1 MICLNSWLYDEN
13 NPFSKVEAIQ
23 YYDELRKDLEEGYFE
38 GINVYLSFFNKELV
52 NILDYFNEYI
62 VIFDALITIP
72 LGLYLCKKQC
82 TKLSTLD
89 NHEEQLLGYKKAAS
103 MRILLVGNTMVF
115 AIAAF
120 YLMGAYQSML
130 WVAAVSAIGWYFTKP
145 SERKMELE
153 LQAKDPNQEN
163 Y

>member
-1 MICLNSWLYDEN
+1 MEQKIIRTL
-13 NPFSKVEAIQ
+13 
-23 YYDELRKDLEEGYFE
+23 
-38 GINVYLSFFNKELV
+38 NVYYYGMMALTLLAGTVAYFLIMKGYVLPIDSLSSLGQAMQ
-52 NILDYFNEYI
+52 YI

-82 TKLSTLD
+82 SKLSVLE
-89 NHEEQLLGYKKAAS
+89 NEEQKWQGYQKAATT
-103 MRILLVGNTMVF
+103 RILLVSNTMVL
-115 AIAAF
+115 AIVAF

-145 SERKMELE
+145 SLRKMELE
-153 LQAKDPNQEN
+153 LQPKDPNQEQ

>member
-1 MICLNSWLYDEN
+1 MEQMEQKIIRTLNVYYYGIMAMTLLAGTLAYFLIMKDYVTPIDSL
-13 NPFSKVEAIQ
+13 STLGQTIQ
-23 YYDELRKDLEEGYFE
+23 Y
-38 GINVYLSFFNKELV
+38 I
-52 NILDYFNEYI
+52 I
-62 VIFDALITIP
+62 IFDALITIP

-82 TKLSTLD
+82 TKLSTLE
-89 NHEEQLLGYKKAAS
+89 NEEEKFLGYQKAAKL
-103 MRILLVGNTMVF
+103 RILLVGNTMIF

-145 SERKMELE
+145 SVRKLELE
-153 LQAKDPNQEN
+153 LQPAEPNQEN

>member
-1 MICLNSWLYDEN
+1 MEQKIIRTLNLYYYGIMALTLLAGTLAYFLIMKDYVQ
-13 NPFSKVEAIQ
+13 PIDSLSTLGQAIQ
-23 YYDELRKDLEEGYFE
+23 Y
-38 GINVYLSFFNKELV
+38 V
-52 NILDYFNEYI
+52 
-62 VIFDALITIP
+62 VIFDALVTIP

-89 NHEEQLLGYKKAAS
+89 NEEEKLQGYKKAAS
-103 MRILLVGNTMVF
+103 LRILLVSNTMVF

-153 LQAKDPNQEN
+153 IQPKDPNQEQ

>member
-1 MICLNSWLYDEN
+1 MEQKIIRTLNFYYYGMMALTLLAGTLAYFLIMKDYVQPIDSL
-13 NPFSKVEAIQ
+13 STLGQVIQ
-23 YYDELRKDLEEGYFE
+23 YV
-38 GINVYLSFFNKELV
+38 I
-52 NILDYFNEYI
+52 
-62 VIFDALITIP
+62 IFDALVTIP

-82 TKLSTLD
+82 TKLSVLEND
-89 NHEEQLLGYKKAAS
+89 EEKLMGYKQAATL
-103 MRILLVGNTMVF
+103 RILLVGNTMVF

-145 SERKMELE
+145 SERKMQLE
-153 LQAKDPNQEN
+153 LQPQDPNQEQ

>member
-1 MICLNSWLYDEN
+1 
-13 NPFSKVEAIQ
+13 
-23 YYDELRKDLEEGYFE
+23 
-38 GINVYLSFFNKELV
+38 
-52 NILDYFNEYI
+52 
-62 VIFDALITIP
+62 
-72 LGLYLCKKQC
+72 
-82 TKLSTLD
+82 LD
-89 NHEEQLLGYKKAAS
+89 NEEEKLQGYKKAAS
-103 MRILLVGNTMVF
+103 LRILLVSNTMVF

-153 LQAKDPNQEN
+153 LQPKDPNQEQ

>member
-1 MICLNSWLYDEN
+1 MEQKIIRTLNFYYYGMMALTLLAGTLAYFLIMKDYVQPIDSL
-13 NPFSKVEAIQ
+13 STLGQVIQ
-23 YYDELRKDLEEGYFE
+23 YV
-38 GINVYLSFFNKELV
+38 I
-52 NILDYFNEYI
+52 
-62 VIFDALITIP
+62 IFDALLTIP

-82 TKLSTLD
+82 TKLSVLE
-89 NHEEQLLGYKKAAS
+89 NEEEKLIGYKQAATL
-103 MRILLVGNTMVF
+103 RILLVGNTMVF

-145 SERKMELE
+145 SERKLQLE
-153 LQAKDPNQEN
+153 LQPQDPNQEQ

>member
-1 MICLNSWLYDEN
+1 MEQKIIRTLNFYYYGMMALTLLAGTLAYFLIMKDYVQPIDSL
-13 NPFSKVEAIQ
+13 STLGQVIQ
-23 YYDELRKDLEEGYFE
+23 Y
-38 GINVYLSFFNKELV
+38 I
-52 NILDYFNEYI
+52 I
-62 VIFDALITIP
+62 IFDALVTIP

-82 TKLSTLD
+82 TKLSVLE
-89 NHEEQLLGYKKAAS
+89 NEEEKLIGYKQAATL
-103 MRILLVGNTMVF
+103 RILLVGNTMVF

-145 SERKMELE
+145 SERKMQLE
-153 LQAKDPNQEN
+153 LQPQDPNQEQ

>member
-1 MICLNSWLYDEN
+1 MEQKIIRTLNVYYYGIMIMTLLAGTLAYFLIMKDYVKPIDSL
-13 NPFSKVEAIQ
+13 STVGQIIQ
-23 YYDELRKDLEEGYFE
+23 Y
-38 GINVYLSFFNKELV
+38 I
-52 NILDYFNEYI
+52 I
-62 VIFDALITIP
+62 IFDALITIP

-82 TKLSTLD
+82 TKLSTLE
-89 NHEEQLLGYKKAAS
+89 NVEEKLHGYQKAATL
-103 MRILLVGNTMVF
+103 RILLVGNTMVF

-145 SERKMELE
+145 SMRKMELE
-153 LQAKDPNQEN
+153 LQPAEPNQEN

>member
-1 MICLNSWLYDEN
+1 MEQKIIRTLNVYYYGIMALTLLTGTLAYFLIMKDYVQPIDSL
-13 NPFSKVEAIQ
+13 SALGQAIQ
-23 YYDELRKDLEEGYFE
+23 Y
-38 GINVYLSFFNKELV
+38 IV
-52 NILDYFNEYI
+52 ILD
-62 VIFDALITIP
+62 ALVTIP

-82 TKLSTLD
+82 TKLSQLD
-89 NHEEQLLGYKKAAS
+89 NEEEKKQGYKKAAS
-103 MRILLVGNTMVF
+103 LRIVLVSNTMVF

-153 LQAKDPNQEN
+153 LQPKDPTQEQ

>member
-1 MICLNSWLYDEN
+1 MEQKIIRTLNLYYYGIMVLTLLAGTLAYFLIMKDYVQ
-13 NPFSKVEAIQ
+13 PIDSFSMLGQIIQ
-23 YYDELRKDLEEGYFE
+23 YV
-38 GINVYLSFFNKELV
+38 I
-52 NILDYFNEYI
+52 ILD
-62 VIFDALITIP
+62 ALVTIP

-82 TKLSTLD
+82 TKLSVLE
-89 NHEEQLLGYKKAAS
+89 NEKEKLLGYKQAATL
-103 MRILLVGNTMVF
+103 RILLVGNTMVF

-145 SERKMELE
+145 SERKMQLE
-153 LQAKDPNQEN
+153 LQPQDPTQEN

>member
-1 MICLNSWLYDEN
+1 MEQKIIRTLNVYYYGIMALTLLVGTLAYFLIMKDYVQPIDSL
-13 NPFSKVEAIQ
+13 STLGQAIQ
-23 YYDELRKDLEEGYFE
+23 
-38 GINVYLSFFNKELV
+38 
-52 NILDYFNEYI
+52 YI
-62 VIFDALITIP
+62 VIFDALVTIP

-89 NHEEQLLGYKKAAS
+89 NETEKLQGYKKAAS
-103 MRILLVGNTMVF
+103 LRILLVGNTMVF

-153 LQAKDPNQEN
+153 LQPKDPTQEQ

>member
-1 MICLNSWLYDEN
+1 MEQKIIRTLNVYYYGIMALTLIAGTLAYFLIMKEY
-13 NPFSKVEAIQ
+13 VEPIDSLSTLGKTIQ
-23 YYDELRKDLEEGYFE
+23 Y
-38 GINVYLSFFNKELV
+38 V
-52 NILDYFNEYI
+52 
-62 VIFDALITIP
+62 VIFDALLTIP

-82 TKLSTLD
+82 KKLSVLE
-89 NHEEQLLGYKKAAS
+89 NEEEKLLGYKKAAT
-103 MRILLVGNTMVF
+103 MRILLVSNTMVF

-130 WVAAVSAIGWYFTKP
+130 WVAAVAAIGWYFTKP

-153 LQAKDPNQEN
+153 LQPQDSTQEN

>member
-1 MICLNSWLYDEN
+1 MEQKIIRTLNFYYYGMMALTLLAGTLAYFLIMKDYVQPIDSL
-13 NPFSKVEAIQ
+13 STLGQVIQ
-23 YYDELRKDLEEGYFE
+23 Y
-38 GINVYLSFFNKELV
+38 I
-52 NILDYFNEYI
+52 I
-62 VIFDALITIP
+62 IFDALLTIP

-82 TKLSTLD
+82 TKLSVLENED
-89 NHEEQLLGYKKAAS
+89 EKLMGYKQAATL
-103 MRILLVGNTMVF
+103 RILLVGNTMVF

-145 SERKMELE
+145 SERKMQLE
-153 LQAKDPNQEN
+153 LQPQDPNQEQ

>member
-1 MICLNSWLYDEN
+1 MEQKIIRTLNVYYYGIMALTLLAGTLAYFLIMKDYVQPIDSL
-13 NPFSKVEAIQ
+13 SALGQAIQ
-23 YYDELRKDLEEGYFE
+23 
-38 GINVYLSFFNKELV
+38 
-52 NILDYFNEYI
+52 YI
-62 VIFDALITIP
+62 VIFDALVTIP

-82 TKLSTLD
+82 TKLSQLD
-89 NHEEQLLGYKKAAS
+89 NEEEKKQGYKKAAS
-103 MRILLVGNTMVF
+103 LRIVLVSNTMVF

-153 LQAKDPNQEN
+153 LQPKDPTQEQF
-163 Y
+163 

>member
-1 MICLNSWLYDEN
+1 MEQMEQKIIRTLNVYYYGIMAMTLLAGTLAYFLIMKDYVTPIDSL
-13 NPFSKVEAIQ
+13 STIGQAIQ
-23 YYDELRKDLEEGYFE
+23 Y
-38 GINVYLSFFNKELV
+38 I
-52 NILDYFNEYI
+52 I
-62 VIFDALITIP
+62 IFDALITIP

-82 TKLSTLD
+82 TKLSTLE
-89 NHEEQLLGYKKAAS
+89 NEEEKFLGYQKAAKL
-103 MRILLVGNTMVF
+103 RTLLVGNTMIF

-145 SERKMELE
+145 SVRKMELE
-153 LQAKDPNQEN
+153 LQPAAPNQEN

>member
-1 MICLNSWLYDEN
+1 MEQKIIRTLNFYYYGMMVLTLLVGTLAYFLIMKDYVQPIDSL
-13 NPFSKVEAIQ
+13 STLGQVIQ
-23 YYDELRKDLEEGYFE
+23 Y
-38 GINVYLSFFNKELV
+38 I
-52 NILDYFNEYI
+52 I
-62 VIFDALITIP
+62 IFDALLTIP

-82 TKLSTLD
+82 TKLSVLENED
-89 NHEEQLLGYKKAAS
+89 EKLMGYKQAATL
-103 MRILLVGNTMVF
+103 RILLVSNTMVF

-145 SERKMELE
+145 SERKMQLE
-153 LQAKDPNQEN
+153 LQPQDPNQEQ

>member
-1 MICLNSWLYDEN
+1 MEQKIIRTLNVYYYGIMALTLLAGTLAYFLIMKDYVQPIDSL
-13 NPFSKVEAIQ
+13 STLGQAIQ
-23 YYDELRKDLEEGYFE
+23 Y
-38 GINVYLSFFNKELV
+38 V
-52 NILDYFNEYI
+52 
-62 VIFDALITIP
+62 VIFDALVTIP

-82 TKLSTLD
+82 TKLSVLD
-89 NHEEQLLGYKKAAS
+89 NEEEKLHGYKKAAS
-103 MRILLVGNTMVF
+103 LRILLVSNTMVF

-145 SERKMELE
+145 SERKMEIE
-153 LQAKDPNQEN
+153 LQPKDPNQEQ